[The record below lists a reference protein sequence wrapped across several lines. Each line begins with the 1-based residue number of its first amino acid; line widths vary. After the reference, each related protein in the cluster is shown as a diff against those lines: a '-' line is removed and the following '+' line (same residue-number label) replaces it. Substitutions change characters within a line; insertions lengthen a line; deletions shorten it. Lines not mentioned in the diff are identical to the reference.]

1 MTNYSRAV
9 HAVAWALIISG
20 IAVIAI
26 LGIHPTGAAA
36 ATVKPAPS
44 WAGRTC
50 SAFARWQHKPTVA
63 NLDRTL
69 TFSEHVPWKY
79 LGSDVASLYV
89 AVRGHGDT
97 DLASQYVYED
107 CHNGYGS

>member
-1 MTNYSRAV
+1 MIKRITAV
-9 HAVAWALIISG
+9 IVAAG
-20 IAVIAI
+20 IAVTAFAV
-26 LGIHPTGAAA
+26 PASASA
-36 ATVKPAPS
+36 RPAPS
-44 WAGRTC
+44 WTGRTC

-69 TFSEHVPWKY
+69 TYSQHVPWDY

>member
-1 MTNYSRAV
+1 MIKRITAGI
-9 HAVAWALIISG
+9 AAAG
-20 IAVIAI
+20 IAVTAFA
-26 LGIHPTGAAA
+26 LPAQASTR
-36 ATVKPAPS
+36 PAPS
-44 WAGRTC
+44 WTGRTC

-69 TFSEHVPWKY
+69 TYSLHVPWKY

-89 AVRGHGDT
+89 AVRGHGDR
-97 DLASQYVYED
+97 DLAGQYVFED

>member
-1 MTNYSRAV
+1 MTKRILAGV
-9 HAVAWALIISG
+9 AVAG
-20 IAVIAI
+20 IAVTAFA
-26 LGIHPTGAAA
+26 LPAHAS
-36 ATVKPAPS
+36 VKPAPN
-44 WAGRTC
+44 WTGRTC

-69 TFSEHVPWKY
+69 TYSLHVPWNY

-89 AVRGHGDT
+89 AVRGHGDV
-97 DLASQYVYED
+97 DLAAQYVYED